1 MLLLHHHRI
10 INIIRRW
17 KSNEVYGFANNPETS
32 KLLVSFIEAL
42 KREGAQASQW
52 CVLCHARDVCSTA
65 ATNRFSLSRRAAQL
79 AATHILEL
87 KPQQK
92 QDQRLFPPPLLP
104 RNVLTKVSFMDLNPL
119 EVARQMTL
127 IDHAHLRSISPS
139 ELYRFVHHSSSACS
153 SIPPP
158 VKLTVRVAFQL
169 CMEQQV
175 QGSQVAS
182 CARVRPSI

>member
-1 MLLLHHHRI
+1 MQ
-10 INIIRRW
+10 
-17 KSNEVYGFANNPETS
+17 ETC
-32 KLLVSFIEAL
+32 A
-42 KREGAQASQW
+42 
-52 CVLCHARDVCSTA
+52 STA

-153 SIPPP
+153 SIAPQSSSPCGSHSSCAWSSKSKEAKSP
-158 VKLTVRVAFQL
+158 HVLAFAHRFNTVRTVSIRL
-169 CMEQQV
+169 L
-175 QGSQVAS
+175 
-182 CARVRPSI
+182 ARTHADPQWPAAGNVLGRHGNLDLLQPRPACGDYLPLH